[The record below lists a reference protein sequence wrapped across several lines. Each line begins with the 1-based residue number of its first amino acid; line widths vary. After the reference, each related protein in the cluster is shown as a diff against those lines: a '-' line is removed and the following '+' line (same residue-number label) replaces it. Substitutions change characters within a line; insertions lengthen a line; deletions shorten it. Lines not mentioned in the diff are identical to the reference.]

1 MHSKDRSLVVQFR
14 QKALSR
20 LQSPEELD
28 LPVRFARPQGRFVL
42 AVTALVMAAA
52 SFWAFTGS
60 VSSKLSAPGILTRA
74 EGSYLLQS
82 PYSGQVTAV
91 LAKEG
96 QSLSP
101 GAPLL
106 QVATEQGDR
115 TVRVVAGGRVTSL
128 AAKTGAVVT
137 TGADLAVLERL
148 GGADDP
154 LVAVVYASGAGGAE
168 IRVGAA
174 VDLDVQSAPRQRFG
188 VLRGRVKEVGRTPQ
202 TPEQI
207 AGFLGDA
214 RLAAQFAR
222 QGNPVAVLVQLERSS
237 ATTSGYRWST
247 EGGPP
252 YALDSTTPVTAAV
265 HLPAQRPV
273 DWLLP

>member
-1 MHSKDRSLVVQFR
+1 MQFR

-42 AVTALVMAAA
+42 AVTALVMTAAG
-52 SFWAFTGS
+52 FWAFTGS

-74 EGSYLLQS
+74 QGSYLLQS

-96 QSLSP
+96 QALTP
-101 GAPLL
+101 GTPLL
-106 QVATEQGDR
+106 QVSTEQGDR

-137 TGADLAVLERL
+137 TGADLAVLERP

-154 LVAVVYASGAGGAE
+154 LVAVLYVSGGAGGAE
-168 IRVGAA
+168 LRAGAA
-174 VDLDVQSAPRQRFG
+174 VDVDVQSAPRQRFG

-202 TPEQI
+202 TQEQI

-237 ATTSGYRWST
+237 ATPSGYRWST
-247 EGGPP
+247 AGGPP
-252 YALDSTTPVTAAV
+252 YPLDSTTPVTGAV